1 MKKIVFAAFVL
12 ALMLALSVF
21 AYAAE
26 DSFNPSLAVTEEE
39 NKITVVIEDNPVF
52 AEYEPQ
58 LTTTLT

>member
-26 DSFNPSLAVTEEE
+26 DSFNPSLDVTEEE

-52 AEYEPQ
+52 AEYEPN
-58 LTTTLT
+58 